1 MALTLSS
8 GNIVVVRTNEDY
20 IIGTYIGTDTVT
32 VGSVTLNAI
41 GLNYPGTLYIYNQL
55 PFITP
60 SPVNQATNL
69 YPTYTIYKMAGIETN
84 TELYILQSAIQQI
97 YVPSTL
103 VQNMYNDYVTNFAN
117 YIVRSPATNI
127 TSA

>member
-32 VGSVTLNAI
+32 VGSTNLNTI
-41 GLNYPGTLYIYNQL
+41 GLNYPGILQIYNQL
-55 PFITP
+55 PFVTP
-60 SPVNQATNL
+60 SATNQATNL

-84 TELYILQSAIQQI
+84 TELYILQTAIQQI
-97 YVPSTL
+97 FVPTTR
-103 VQNMYNDYVTNFAN
+103 VQNMYNDYVTNFAS
-117 YIVRSPATNI
+117 YIVKSPSVNI
-127 TSA
+127 TST